1 MEREDDLL
9 NMERVVDK
17 SYYIDKSDEEVG
29 LKASERDLRLIREL
43 LLINFDLAWAHG
55 ELVVVV

>member
-1 MEREDDLL
+1 
-9 NMERVVDK
+9 MERVVDK